1 MERIGE
7 EQKMTVKEVA
17 VALGVAES
25 TIRNKIKELYPEIIE
40 NGKQTFMTKQQAH
53 ELKKCI
59 VPRDLTLKSK
69 LENAVT
75 SIDIE
80 EMTVKVLQYHIAEAE
95 RLRIINA
102 KQEEQL
108 KIAEPKAKNWDDI
121 ASHEAFMN
129 FRDAAGKMGLQQK
142 DLMTLLRTKY
152 IYKNTRGE
160 YRAFSEYQ
168 HLFSLRPYTNG
179 DFLGSQLMLTADG
192 YLYFN
197 KKVNG

>member
-17 VALGVAES
+17 DVLGVSERVIQKHAS
-25 TIRNKIKELYPEIIE
+25 TLGLTK
-40 NGKQTFMTKQQAH
+40 NGKQTELDEKSVTIIKKKIERSGRSDLAHVCELPKTQLEKQLIIQQAMSLQNEMIQ
-53 ELKKCI
+53 ELQAQ
-59 VPRDLTLKSK
+59 
-69 LENAVT
+69 LE
-75 SIDIE
+75 
-80 EMTVKVLQYHIAEAE
+80 EA
-95 RLRIINA
+95 I
-102 KQEEQL
+102 
-108 KIAEPKAKNWDDI
+108 PKAKNWDEI
-121 ASHEAFMN
+121 ASHETFMN
-129 FRDAAGKMGLQQK
+129 FRDAAGKMGVQQNE
-142 DLMTLLRTKY
+142 LMKYLKTKY

>member
-1 MERIGE
+1 MKRRGDD
-7 EQKMTVKEVA
+7 QKMTVQDVA
-17 VALGVAES
+17 DALGVAES
-25 TIRNKIKELYPEIIE
+25 TIRNKIKELYPESVE

-59 VPRDLTLKSK
+59 VPRDLTFKSK
-69 LENAVT
+69 LENAIT

-80 EMTVKVLQYHIAEAE
+80 EMTVKVLQYPIAEAE
-95 RLRIINA
+95 RLIIINA

-121 ASHEAFMN
+121 SSHETFMN

-142 DLMTLLRTKY
+142 DLMTLLKTRY
-152 IYKNTRGE
+152 IYKNTCGE

-168 HLFSLRPYTNG
+168 QYFSLRPYTNG
-179 DFLGSQLMLTADG
+179 AYLGSQLMLTADG

>member
-17 VALGVAES
+17 KTLCKDES
-25 TIRNKIKELYPEIIE
+25 TIRKIGKEMFPDTFKNGKKTLLTEVQVTKIKLNLGKNSELPKTQLEKQLII
-40 NGKQTFMTKQQAH
+40 QQAMSLQNEMIQ
-53 ELKKCI
+53 ELQAQ
-59 VPRDLTLKSK
+59 
-69 LENAVT
+69 LE
-75 SIDIE
+75 
-80 EMTVKVLQYHIAEAE
+80 EA
-95 RLRIINA
+95 I
-102 KQEEQL
+102 
-108 KIAEPKAKNWDDI
+108 PKAKNWDEI
-121 ASHEAFMN
+121 ASHETFMN
-129 FRDAAGKMGLQQK
+129 FRDAAGKMGVQQNE
-142 DLMTLLRTKY
+142 LMKYLKTKY

-197 KKVNG
+197 KKVKG